1 MNQYN
6 TLFIGHPIWH
16 GKLPKIIYTFLETY
30 DLANYTI
37 IPFCTS
43 GSTGITTSLNEI
55 KDLEP
60 QAIIKEGK
68 RFSTNASQAEVSEWI
83 DSLQLNIK
91 GEEEMEKTLN
101 IHVNQQT
108 LQAQLENNSSV
119 NALLEELK
127 NKNIT
132 LSMNDYGNFEKVG
145 SLGLTLPRNDKQIT
159 TKPGDIILYQ
169 GNQLTI
175 YYDTNTW
182 NFTKIGSIPNMTR
195 ESMLDF
201 LGIGPIQVTLS
212 IN

>member
-1 MNQYN
+1 M
-6 TLFIGHPIWH
+6 
-16 GKLPKIIYTFLETY
+16 
-30 DLANYTI
+30 D
-37 IPFCTS
+37 
-43 GSTGITTSLNEI
+43 LNEVFEEAYQLHDQVKQSKEYRQLKEAEKQMFQNQELSAIFFRYRQIQENLSSFPSQEEI
-55 KDLEP
+55 KHLHELKMSIDEHPLVKNY
-60 QAIIKEGK
+60 KEQYQIFK
-68 RFSTNASQAEVSEWI
+68 VKI
-83 DSLQLNIK
+83 
-91 GEEEMEKTLN
+91 
-101 IHVNQQT
+101 
-108 LQAQLENNSSV
+108 
-119 NALLEELK
+119 EELK

>member
-1 MNQYN
+1 
-6 TLFIGHPIWH
+6 
-16 GKLPKIIYTFLETY
+16 
-30 DLANYTI
+30 
-37 IPFCTS
+37 
-43 GSTGITTSLNEI
+43 
-55 KDLEP
+55 
-60 QAIIKEGK
+60 
-68 RFSTNASQAEVSEWI
+68 
-83 DSLQLNIK
+83 
-91 GEEEMEKTLN
+91 MEKTLN